1 MKAVIIYISVIVAAT
16 FWLSLYIA
24 GFRISAV
31 FLAGGLGSLLLLRPI
46 GKTKDETL
54 RSLKTVLYAAAVTLG
69 CFLVSESL
77 LHRLPAPTAG
87 APAETAAQ
95 VYLRSVGPVQRRTEL
110 NAVHFSS
117 RLPNTT

>member
-1 MKAVIIYISVIVAAT
+1 MKGSPMKAVIIYISVIVAAT

-69 CFLVSESL
+69 CFLFLNLSCTAFRPQPQDIQPKPPL
-77 LHRLPAPTAG
+77 KCICAPSD
-87 APAETAAQ
+87 PFSAE
-95 VYLRSVGPVQRRTEL
+95 R
-110 NAVHFSS
+110 N
-117 RLPNTT
+117 